1 MQQKGRETTVPGIR
15 CEAVAKWLKYMKA
28 WDKDYFKRIPSDLFD
43 DPIWTGSVFTKK
55 EAIIDLYGLAHD
67 DPNNKGTILDI
78 NGYPVKIEVGEVAR
92 GYRSLSK
99 KWGWS
104 TKKVSNFIKKYE
116 ELGYLTIKGNTPITV
131 IKINGWIL
139 RKKHRGNMEET
150 GVIQL

>member
-1 MQQKGRETTVPGIR
+1 
-15 CEAVAKWLKYMKA
+15 MKD
-28 WDKDYFKRIPSDLFD
+28 WDKYLFIRIPSDLFD
-43 DPIWTGSVFTKK
+43 DPIWIGGEFTKK

-104 TKKVSNFIKKYE
+104 TKKVSNFIKRYE